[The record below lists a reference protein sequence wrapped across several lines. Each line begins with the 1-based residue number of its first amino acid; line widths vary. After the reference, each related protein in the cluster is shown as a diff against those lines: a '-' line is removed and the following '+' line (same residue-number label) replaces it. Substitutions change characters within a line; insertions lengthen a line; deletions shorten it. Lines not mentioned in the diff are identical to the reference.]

1 MLKTITK
8 LLTFD
13 KLVTI
18 SNEIICRG
26 SLTEDLFLTK
36 IKTEDKEESITLDN
50 AHNDRILLSTII

>member
-18 SNEIICRG
+18 SNEIICRS
-26 SLTEDLFLTK
+26 SLTENLFLTK
-36 IKTEDKEESITLDN
+36 IKTEDKEESLY
-50 AHNDRILLSTII
+50 

>member
-18 SNEIICRG
+18 SNEIICS
-26 SLTEDLFLTK
+26 SLTENLFLTK
-36 IKTEDKEESITLDN
+36 IKTEDKEESLY
-50 AHNDRILLSTII
+50 

>member
-1 MLKTITK
+1 MLKTISK

-26 SLTEDLFLTK
+26 SLTENLFLTK
-36 IKTEDKEESITLDN
+36 IKTEDKEESLY
-50 AHNDRILLSTII
+50 